1 MPGTRL
7 GGLKAAETN
16 KILHG
21 ADFYARIGA
30 KGGRNGHTGGFAAN
44 PELARIVGAKGGKIS
59 KRKGGLVKIKVKRV
73 KDFDYTIPVHK
84 EKEPSQEDIVLALR
98 RLSDEDYETTL
109 KQAKAYRKADRI
121 GA

>member
-7 GGLKAAETN
+7 GGLKTAETN

-59 KRKGGLVKIKVKRV
+59 KRGKAKG
-73 KDFDYTIPVHK
+73 K
-84 EKEPSQEDIVLALR
+84 ED
-98 RLSDEDYETTL
+98 
-109 KQAKAYRKADRI
+109 
-121 GA
+121 